1 MKTMLIIGGDRI
13 AQKALE
19 SLKASDSLMIVVDRS
34 TSIKRV
40 VRLLWKKRL
49 SLLLVFKMLIC
60 EFRRSS
66 TIVPLTSLP
75 GILNNKDLLML
86 LSKYKPERVVLFRA
100 GLVINKEIID
110 QGIPI
115 LNIHCAK
122 VPQYGG
128 LGSIDR
134 AIKDNALEQ
143 NATLHQVTTTIDG
156 GQVFD
161 IESFQLDTSRSY
173 CHNESIAY
181 QAGLKLLYRTI
192 DNLKAGMDLPCRD

>member
-1 MKTMLIIGGDRI
+1 MKTILILGGDRI

-19 SLKASDSLMIVVDRS
+19 RLKESDSLMIVVDRS
-34 TSIKRV
+34 TNIKRV
-40 VRLLWKKRL
+40 ARLLWKKRL

-66 TIVPLTSLP
+66 PAVPSTTLP
-75 GILNNKDLLML
+75 EILNNKDLLAL

-100 GLVINKEIID
+100 GLVINKEIIA
-110 QGIPI
+110 QGIPL

-143 NATLHQVTTTIDG
+143 NATLHQVTTKIDE
-156 GQVFD
+156 GQVID
-161 IESFQLDTSRSY
+161 IESFRLDTARSY
-173 CHNESIAY
+173 CHNENIAY

-192 DNLKAGMDLPCRD
+192 DNRKADEDLPCPD